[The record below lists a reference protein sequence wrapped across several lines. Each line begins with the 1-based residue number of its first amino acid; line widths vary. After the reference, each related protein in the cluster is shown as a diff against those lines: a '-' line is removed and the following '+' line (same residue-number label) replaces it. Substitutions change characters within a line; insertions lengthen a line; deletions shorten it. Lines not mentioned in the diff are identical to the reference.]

1 MDWFLYNGHLRHE
14 KVELK
19 LKFHLTHFRPIFPI
33 SIPPSEKW
41 VKFQRSGPPKLFF
54 FALFTEDLYFHDSVH
69 FKHYKKEIRV
79 ANAGAIS
86 VSQNVSQ
93 NSLFSLTNKD

>member
-41 VKFQRSGPPKLFF
+41 VVSAVRTTQIIF